1 MLTWISVFLWFIYMV
16 FIYTTT
22 FLDANIAPSYLI
34 SKMLVKK
41 LNSLL
46 NLQNHYNVK
55 DSTKLANNLI
65 NLQIYEN
72 HRPITFD
79 IKDIYFNIP
88 IRETL
93 RFARKYLITEND
105 KQRTEQIITL
115 LHVILQQNCF
125 TFGNCQYHP
134 EKGVSMGSPLSVTIA
149 EILLHDIENTY
160 IKHILDTQTITF

>member
-1 MLTWISVFLWFIYMV
+1 MV

-115 LHVILQQNCF
+115 LHVILQQNYF
-125 TFGNCQYHP
+125 TFGSFCISTR
-134 EKGVSMGSPLSVTIA
+134 EGSLHEIA
-149 EILLHDIENTY
+149 TLRHDSRNTPTGHRKYIYKTHTGYTDHHLLLMISGRHTY
-160 IKHILDTQTITF
+160 YI